1 MMRLQRVGRKNDPS
15 YRIVVT
21 DKRTGV
27 KSDKHVD
34 RLGSYNPKTKNFIID
49 ADKARKWI
57 SNGVQPSDTMHN
69 LLITQKVI
77 EGKKINVL
85 PKKSPIIDEEAI
97 KKAEEEAASKVE
109 AEKVAKEAAEAEETA
124 PVEEVAVKVEEIT
137 AEVATEETS
146 FEEEGDKTFKVVA
159 DEDDPTDHSETAKE
173 DPEEIAKEK
182 SKKAE
187 AQADAEAD

>member
-1 MMRLQRVGRKNDPS
+1 MSIALVHITQR
-15 YRIVVT
+15 
-21 DKRTGV
+21 
-27 KSDKHVD
+27 
-34 RLGSYNPKTKNFIID
+34 PKIFIID

-182 SKKAE
+182 YKKSRSSS
-187 AQADAEAD
+187 